1 MIKDRLHSAKAEDAD
16 AGERVDKLLARRL
29 ASLSRARIQ
38 ALIGQGRLRIDD
50 ATVTDASRRVK
61 AGALLELAEPPPLPA
76 EPQGQKIALDV
87 VYEDRDV
94 IVIDK
99 PAGLVVHPAAGN
111 PDGTLVNALIAHC
124 GKSLSGI
131 GGVRRPGIVHRIDKD
146 TSGLMVAAKNDAA
159 HAKLARAFARHEI
172 DRAYLAVL
180 RGRPRPS
187 EGQVAGAIGRDKWDR
202 KRMAVVASGGKDAL
216 THYRV
221 LASRP
226 DGAASL
232 VECRLATGRTH
243 QIRVHMAHLGHP
255 LVGDRLYAKG
265 RRLRNPALNVEFG
278 RQALHAYILGFEHP
292 KSGKFLCFQSKLPK
306 DFKDLLK
313 ALEIRADPPYT

>member
-1 MIKDRLHSAKAEDAD
+1 MAKDQLHTVAVGPEETGARA
-16 AGERVDKLLARRL
+16 DKLLASRIG
-29 ASLSRARIQ
+29 SLSRARVQ
-38 ALIGQGRLRIDD
+38 ALIDEGRLRIDG

-61 AGALLELAEPPPLPA
+61 AGSVLELAEPPASAPIPA
-76 EPQGQKIALDV
+76 GQKIALDI

-94 IVIDK
+94 IVVDK

-131 GGVRRPGIVHRIDKD
+131 GGVKRPGIVHRIDKD
-146 TSGLMVAAKNDAA
+146 TSGLIVAAKNDRA
-159 HAKLARAFARHEI
+159 HAALAEAFARHDI
-172 DRAYLAVL
+172 DRAYLAVV

-187 EGQVAGAIGRDKWDR
+187 EGAIEGAIGRDKWDR

-243 QIRVHMAHLGHP
+243 QIRVHMAHIGHP
-255 LVGDRLYAKG
+255 LIGDQLYAKG
-265 RRLRNPALNVEFG
+265 RRSRNPGLKVAFD
-278 RQALHAYILGFEHP
+278 RQALHAVILGFVHP
-292 KSGKFLCFQSKLPK
+292 RSGKSIAFRSKLPK
-306 DFKDLLK
+306 DFKELLK
-313 ALEIRADPPYT
+313 GLELAVPSPYT